1 MYFIFTL
8 EKVIFFNFIFKTIQG
23 WGLLDITEHKRVEV
37 TLQEEERFLLNIF
50 TSIQD
55 GICVCDKEFNI
66 IRVNPV
72 MEKWFT
78 NSVPLLGKKCF
89 QVFYNRTKECEN
101 CEVLDLNES
110 RKSYCKMIVKQTIED
125 EIKQIFEVYNF
136 SLIDQKT
143 GEFKGII
150 KNFRDVTRQ
159 KEAEENLRESERRYR
174 LISEKAN
181 DLIVILNENYELE
194 YYNKQAILNTLG
206 GGSDEMIGKN
216 PLFLIHPDDLKHTI
230 NALIKGI
237 ENGEGTVETR
247 MKHKK
252 GDYIWLELKGKT
264 YINNKGEKKG
274 LIIGRDISDRKL
286 AEQKLKESEVKYR
299 FIYEKSPHPI
309 ALFDKKGIILECNS
323 ATEKVFGVKKNKLIG
338 KNYLD
343 LGIVSPE
350 QVSIIK
356 QWNRELLKGK
366 ELNPLEIQIK
376 KKNGNLIWIN
386 VQSSI
391 IKLDKTIFFNSMIQ
405 NITERKKV
413 ESMIKEEIE
422 KLKELD
428 QIRRDLIT
436 RVSHELKTPMV
447 IIYNGSEILL
457 NNYKDQVSDESLEII
472 KMIYR
477 GSKRLNLL
485 IANLL
490 DASRIESSKLELKK
504 KRENFVKII
513 KKCIDDILHLVNKR
527 SLSLNID
534 LPKEL
539 YIEVDKIRIEQVIIN
554 ILLNAVKNT
563 SKNGKIYISLE
574 EHENY
579 IYITIK
585 DTGVGF
591 TKNEMELV
599 FKKFGKIERYG
610 MGLDININ
618 GSGLGLYISK
628 EIVDLHGG
636 KIWVESKGRN
646 KGSTFIVKLNRNQ

>member
-1 MYFIFTL
+1 
-8 EKVIFFNFIFKTIQG
+8 
-23 WGLLDITEHKRVEV
+23 
-37 TLQEEERFLLNIF
+37 
-50 TSIQD
+50 
-55 GICVCDKEFNI
+55 
-66 IRVNPV
+66 

-101 CEVLDLNES
+101 CEVLDLNKS

-136 SLIDQKT
+136 SLTDQKT

-150 KNFRDVTRQ
+150 KHFRDVTKQ
-159 KEAEENLRESERRYR
+159 KENEENLRESEKKYR

-194 YYNKQAILNTLG
+194 YYNKQASLNILG
-206 GGSDEMIGKN
+206 GGSNEMIGKN
-216 PLFLIHPDDLKHTI
+216 PLSLIHLDDLKLTI

-252 GDYIWLELKGKT
+252 GHYIWLELKGKT

-309 ALFDKKGIILECNS
+309 VLFDKKGIILECNS
-323 ATEKVFGVKKNKLIG
+323 ATEKVFGVKKNKIISR
-338 KNYLD
+338 NYLD

-350 QVSIIK
+350 QVLIIK

-366 ELNPLEIQIK
+366 ELDPLEIQIK

-386 VQSSI
+386 IQSSI
-391 IKLDKTIFFNSMIQ
+391 VKLDKAIFFNSIIQ

-436 RVSHELKTPMV
+436 RVSHELKTPLV
-447 IIYNGSEILL
+447 IIYNGSELLL
-457 NNYKDQVSDESLEII
+457 NYYKDQVSDESLEII

-504 KRENFVKII
+504 KRENLVEII
-513 KKCIDDILHLVNKR
+513 KNCIDDILHLLNKK

-554 ILLNAVKNT
+554 ILLNAIKNT
-563 SKNGKIYISLE
+563 FKNGKIYISLE
-574 EHENY
+574 KHKNY

-591 TKNEMELV
+591 IKNEMELV

-610 MGLDININ
+610 MGLDIDID

-628 EIVDLHGG
+628 EMVDLHGG
-636 KIWVESKGRN
+636 TIWVESKGRN